1 MTYHYLPQVIK
12 ALCIPVGMAS
22 EEGLEAQHK
31 TIRRVRLHHTRK
43 DSRIKSNTD
52 LFHWLLQASSP
63 LVAQYRKRKPSRKRR
78 PLLPEAS
85 ALLTTLDSS
94 PEDDSDKSDAT
105 DSDATDSDY

>member
-31 TIRRVRLHHTRK
+31 TIRHVRLHHTRK

-52 LFHWLLQASSP
+52 LFHWLLQASSS
-63 LVAQYRKRKPSRKRR
+63 LVAQFRKRKLSRKRR

-85 ALLTTLDSS
+85 ALLSTLDSS
-94 PEDDSDKSDAT
+94 SEDDSDESDE
-105 DSDATDSDY
+105 SDATDSDY